1 MRIPLTLAG
10 IGLLLPGLAFGSID
24 PKCADYQIADNYDEQ
39 AQQDYLSNYVALATS
54 YSPVHG
60 PVPHNPGHGAI
71 GLDLNIVPPLGCGKR
86 LVLQGTKTEDTNKT
100 PVAPRFRATFAFPSI
115 GRVVPYAGVAYIPPV
130 RFLGTTNV
138 IVSGE
143 VGAGIPIGTVFQV
156 GGRFHYTLGKTVGE
170 IATPFIEGDTAYDDI
185 YIGSTFGLDAIVGF
199 DVGDFVPY
207 VAGGFM
213 DASTFF
219 YIADDGVVTN
229 NLHPYFGPTF
239 SAGLDG
245 LVKERF
251 RFGAEFYGAPGGY
264 SLPDKSVES
273 VKPAGRYGSIYTARI
288 RLAVEL

>member
-1 MRIPLTLAG
+1 MRTALLA
-10 IGLLLPGLAFGSID
+10 LMFPSLAYGYID
-24 PKCADYQIADNYDEQ
+24 PKCADTVLPSNYDEQ
-39 AQQDYLSNYVALATS
+39 AQADFLANYVALATS

-60 PVPHNPGHGAI
+60 PIPHKPGHGAI
-71 GLDLNIVPPLGCGKR
+71 GLDLGFIPPLSCKRR

-115 GRVVPYAGVAYIPPV
+115 GRVVPYAGAAYIPPV
-130 RFLGTTNV
+130 KLLGTTNV

-143 VGAGIPIGTVFQV
+143 LGAGIPIGEIFQV

-170 IATPFIEGDTAYDDI
+170 IATPFVEGDTPYEDI

-199 DVGDFVPY
+199 DLGEVVPY
-207 VAGGFM
+207 VAGGYM

-219 YIADDGVVTN
+219 YIGDDAVVTN

-239 SAGLDG
+239 SAGVDG

-264 SLPDKSVES
+264 SKPIKEIPD
-273 VKPAGRYGSIYTARI
+273 VKPAGRYGSVYTARI